1 MSQAAPSLEVRNLTT
16 RFYTQRGVIGAVEDV
31 SFHVGKGEAI
41 GIVGESGSGKSVTA
55 LSLLRLVP
63 MPGKVVGGTVMLG
76 GRDIAD
82 ASETEIQRVRRR
94 EIAMI
99 FQDASNF
106 LNPVLTIG
114 DQIAEDIADRGYS
127 RAERDSVVLAAL
139 RSVRIPDPA
148 RVAAAYPFQL
158 SGGMQQRTVIAA
170 AVARE
175 PSVVIADE
183 PTTALDAT
191 VQYQILKLLDEL
203 QGRLGTSLIL
213 ISHDL
218 AVIASVCSRVYVMYA
233 AQVVE
238 SGPTTSIYRSPSHP
252 YTRALLGSILDPLE
266 ERRELT
272 VLKGSIPDLA
282 DPPRGCRFHP
292 RCPMAMPV
300 CSLEAPPQIEVG
312 PGHVARCWLHADK
325 AEAAA

>member
-1 MSQAAPSLEVRNLTT
+1 MSQAVPSLEVRNLTT
-16 RFYTQRGVIGAVEDV
+16 RFYTQRGVVGAVEDV
-31 SFHVGKGEAI
+31 SFHVDKGEAI

-63 MPGKVVGGTVMLG
+63 MPGKVVGGTVLLA
-76 GRDIAD
+76 GRDIAGVSD
-82 ASETEIQRVRRR
+82 TEIQRVRRR

-114 DQIAEDIADRGYS
+114 DQIGEGIADRGYS
-127 RAERDSVVLAAL
+127 RAERDKVVLDAL
-139 RSVRIPDPA
+139 KAVRIPDPA

-238 SGPTTSIYRSPSHP
+238 SGPTAAIYRSPSHP
-252 YTRALLGSILDPLE
+252 YTKALLGSILDPLE

-272 VLKGSIPDLA
+272 VLQGSIPDLA

-300 CSLEAPPQIEVG
+300 CSQIEPPQIEIA
-312 PGHVARCWLHADK
+312 PGHVARCWLHADN